1 MRPNSFTFVGML
13 IACANTVALEVGMCV
28 HQQIVQ
34 SGLEFDVFMG
44 NSLVDMYAKCGSMED
59 Q

>member
-1 MRPNSFTFVGML
+1 ML